1 MISIAKRTCGRL
13 PWGPVLAFALIAS
26 GIAFPQDNGKPAPP
40 QQPAPKPG
48 GQGTGG
54 GSGGASG
61 GVSVDVPGL
70 IKDIFG
76 HHFKVQL
83 RSSTG
88 KARAGDPIQ
97 FVAATSAQPGTPGL
111 TYEFHWSADKDAP
124 PYLQNQPGVNHFY
137 SAPGKYTAWVVVYQ
151 NGKKL
156 GVSNQLTEVVGPA
169 PPGQVAQTPASVEV
183 DMHMSLP
190 PDHLGAGN
198 IVVHN
203 QCKEPER
210 FEVASGQF
218 PPFMRLA
225 EGPSFEIAAHDQRPI
240 ELKFDSKG
248 LKAGGHEGTA
258 VVTCLTCKKTPDC
271 VEVRQVVHVFL
282 EVLPEVAKQ
291 DTGGSTGGGDAK
303 PGDTKAGDTK
313 TGDTKTTAVGP
324 TPDKPHDPLPPD
336 QTQKQPERSAKSTKH
351 DPVPDV
357 PLPAPPDQTGSAA
370 APVAPA
376 PSLTLVLSQH
386 GDVGKPIEF
395 RAELKPEPSADPRPQ
410 YCFTWGDGAPPSC
423 QSAPFAMHAYRS
435 AGQYAVSVEA
445 TTNDLKVAAPVQ
457 TLAIQDGPRPAANR
471 TPSALLIALVL
482 AGLAAVAYGTHRV
495 RRFLRGN
502 VTACPDPGRHSL
514 GPDDMKTGVRDGD
527 GLHIRC
533 VQSEARS
540 EVSFTTTSETSEEY
554 VHG

>member
-1 MISIAKRTCGRL
+1 
-13 PWGPVLAFALIAS
+13 
-26 GIAFPQDNGKPAPP
+26 
-40 QQPAPKPG
+40 
-48 GQGTGG
+48 
-54 GSGGASG
+54 
-61 GVSVDVPGL
+61 
-70 IKDIFG
+70 
-76 HHFKVQL
+76 
-83 RSSTG
+83 
-88 KARAGDPIQ
+88 
-97 FVAATSAQPGTPGL
+97 
-111 TYEFHWSADKDAP
+111 
-124 PYLQNQPGVNHFY
+124 
-137 SAPGKYTAWVVVYQ
+137 VVVYQ

-376 PSLTLVLSQH
+376 AGAFVTNLQAQIRGVVRIGSGTIIETSPADAVSLFSGASFEVRNDTPSTIRNNTGFAINCGGGEASY
-386 GDVGKPIEF
+386 EF
-395 RAELKPEPSADPRPQ
+395 TAGSLLFSGNNPGGGGVDIN
-410 YCFTWGDGAPPSC
+410 PSC
-423 QSAPFAMHAYRS
+423 SGF
-435 AGQYAVSVEA
+435 
-445 TTNDLKVAAPVQ
+445 
-457 TLAIQDGPRPAANR
+457 
-471 TPSALLIALVL
+471 
-482 AGLAAVAYGTHRV
+482 
-495 RRFLRGN
+495 
-502 VTACPDPGRHSL
+502 
-514 GPDDMKTGVRDGD
+514 
-527 GLHIRC
+527 
-533 VQSEARS
+533 
-540 EVSFTTTSETSEEY
+540 
-554 VHG
+554 